1 MSFYF
6 QFIFIFLIAI
16 RDLKACSSFYCIN
29 SCGSSK
35 NNKGYKLILANNRD
49 ENIYR
54 YKILEILFQ
63 KYKFAVY

>member
-1 MSFYF
+1 MSFYM
-6 QFIFIFLIAI
+6 QFICILLIAI

-35 NNKGYKLILANNRD
+35 TNKGYKLILANNRD

-54 YKILEILFQ
+54 
-63 KYKFAVY
+63 